1 MANIITL
8 GSLYLDGC
16 PVEIGTKYNPGQA
29 IELGET
35 ALGKEINWIVAN
47 SMLIA
52 DRCILINVSWN
63 DLHANSLIFGKEVAI
78 GGYHYQ
84 ARLLKVGTKRRDPNE
99 WDAALDLVGEDN
111 ELWHWENTFFWGQE
125 RPTDYQAS
133 DRASRGYDSARY
145 WNWSGS
151 SYRYADLGFRPALVP
166 LVTEDISPTL
176 LGHRVMLWGGQSIV
190 FGRMEDVSAY
200 DVVISNGDGALSHD
214 FGTRLY
220 DGRIVVDRSA
230 VDGMQN
236 I

>member
-16 PVEIGTKYNPGQA
+16 PAEIGTKYNPGQA

-133 DRASRGYDSARY
+133 RSVYRGYYSARNLG
-145 WNWSGS
+145 WPSSG
-151 SYRYADLGFRPALVP
+151 YRFVSLGFRPVLVP

-176 LGHRVMLWGGQSIV
+176 LGQRVMLWGGQSIV

-200 DVVISNGDGALSHD
+200 DVVISNGDGALSHG
-214 FGTRLY
+214 FGTWLY
-220 DGRIVVDRSA
+220 DGCIVVDRSA
-230 VDGMQN
+230 VVGMQN

>member
-16 PVEIGTKYNPGQA
+16 PAEIGTKYNPGQA

-84 ARLLKVGTKRRDPNE
+84 ARLLKVGTKRRHPNE

-133 DRASRGYDSARY
+133 RSVSRGYYSPRNLG
-145 WNWSGS
+145 WPSSG
-151 SYRYADLGFRPALVP
+151 YRFVSLGFRPVLVP

-176 LGHRVMLWGGQSIV
+176 LGQRVMLWGGQSIV

-220 DGRIVVDRSA
+220 DGRIVVDRSSIA
-230 VDGMQN
+230 GMQN